1 MDILKLRQSFNNYTA
16 CRDYKEKVLV
26 LSQVHRQHIRG
37 VLEAV
42 SESAHYPESS
52 EAEVL
57 EGGDAAADP
66 DALQAAEAEA
76 AAAERRAELFVLF
89 RNASKVAPEEGYAV
103 TGTLLQRLVSQP
115 TSEFRVSS
123 PAVQITPSLQRI

>member
-1 MDILKLRQSFNNYTA
+1 MD
-16 CRDYKEKVLV
+16 
-26 LSQVHRQHIRG
+26 RQHIRG

-42 SESAHYPESS
+42 AESAHYPESS
-52 EAEVL
+52 AAEVL
-57 EGGDAAADP
+57 EGGEAAADP

-103 TGTLLQRLVSQP
+103 TGTLLQRLVSKP
-115 TSEFRVSS
+115 SSEFRVGGPALS
-123 PAVQITPSLQRI
+123 PIVPRSTYCNTCDEHP

>member
-1 MDILKLRQSFNNYTA
+1 M
-16 CRDYKEKVLV
+16 
-26 LSQVHRQHIRG
+26 HRQHIRG

-42 SESAHYPESS
+42 AESAHYPESS
-52 EAEVL
+52 AAEVL

-115 TSEFRVSS
+115 STEFRVSALCS
-123 PAVQITPSLQRI
+123 FSAPPLQRILHVLSASDKQFSGCHPHHCLLIPLLGA